1 MGLVAECGVELVV
14 ELGEGAGRPTAT
26 INGSCAC
33 VCVCEHVVFGMI
45 ILKAY

>member
-1 MGLVAECGVELVV
+1 MRGEGLVV

-26 INGSCAC
+26 INGGCVCVC

-45 ILKAY
+45 IFRAY